1 MEEFFRVGVITST
14 HGVAGEVKVFPTTDD
29 SRRFKK
35 LKEVILDTGKERMTL
50 HVVQV
55 KFVKQM
61 AVLKFKEF
69 GNINEVQRF
78 KGASLLVPREH
89 AVKLSKDEYF
99 IADMIG
105 IRVVSDEEEDLGTLK
120 DVIQTGANDV
130 YVVQKDGEAEL
141 LIPAIRD
148 CILDVNVAEKSMRVH
163 LLPGLRD

>member
-1 MEEFFRVGVITST
+1 MEEFFRVGVISST

-29 SRRFKK
+29 SKRFKK

-105 IRVVSDEEEDLGTLK
+105 IRVVSDEEEELGVLK

-130 YVVQKDGEAEL
+130 YVVQKGEEAEL
-141 LIPAIRD
+141 LIPAIKD
-148 CILDVNVAEKSMRVH
+148 CILDVDVAEQIMRVH